1 MGASDKYLLIANSCE
16 HTVIAYDHSG
26 NYQKYLVSGATFR
39 MPTVITSLESGMIY
53 VKDDTQIHVFDPDAN
68 FVKVFG
74 KEFFKRMPVGLL
86 CISDEFYVIDS
97 DVDLVKFS
105 ANGKYISRRE
115 LQWKGMKK
123 PRIRYANSHGATLY
137 LSDMANAQVHLATT
151 DGAILRSVGHGFG
164 LKVGQFAQPAGVSI
178 DAHGA
183 FLIADSKN
191 HRIQAFDPKG
201 QAMCVLNL
209 LSPKAKQTNKP
220 TTSRLLN
227 RPSDVALTDD
237 GILFVSA
244 LDGNAYVFKLS

>member
-1 MGASDKYLLIANSCE
+1 M
-16 HTVIAYDHSG
+16 
-26 NYQKYLVSGATFR
+26 SGATFR

-86 CISDEFYVIDS
+86 CIAGMWRLEAVQYFLLIKIVRISNKVFLDEFYVIDS

-105 ANGKYISRRE
+105 ANGKYISRRQ

-123 PRIRYANSHGATLY
+123 PRIRYANSHATTLY

-164 LKVGQFAQPAGVSI
+164 IKLGHFAQPAGVSI

-183 FLIADSKN
+183 FLIA
-191 HRIQAFDPKG
+191 
-201 QAMCVLNL
+201 
-209 LSPKAKQTNKP
+209 
-220 TTSRLLN
+220 
-227 RPSDVALTDD
+227 
-237 GILFVSA
+237 GILKY
-244 LDGNAYVFKLS
+244 D